1 MSRERRSEWFS
12 LTARCLL
19 LLPLVVPVLVLPVS
33 LLDLDFLEGRVLN
46 GTLEE
51 KDIVV
56 SDSCLSRKRVRWSEG
71 FGKHHVPFYRYHK
84 LCLRTIDDVSL
95 TKYYTVW
102 WALLSS

>member
-19 LLPLVVPVLVLPVS
+19 LLPLVVPVLVLPVF

-56 SDSCLSRKRVRWSEG
+56 SDSCLSRKRVRWSG
-71 FGKHHVPFYRYHK
+71 GKRDSGNIMYHS
-84 LCLRTIDDVSL
+84 IDIINSVLGQSM
-95 TKYYTVW
+95 TS
-102 WALLSS
+102 A